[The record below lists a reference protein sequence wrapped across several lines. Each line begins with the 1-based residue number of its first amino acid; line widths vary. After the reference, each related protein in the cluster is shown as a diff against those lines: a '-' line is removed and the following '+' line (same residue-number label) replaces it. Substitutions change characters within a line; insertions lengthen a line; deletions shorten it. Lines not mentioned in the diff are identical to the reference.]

1 MNKLKDSK
9 GITLLALTIT
19 IIVMM
24 ILSGTL
30 IISTNNQLKI
40 KKVNNLYSDIELLN
54 NKVSEYYIKNKTLPI
69 KGEYANAD
77 EVKTILKTNG
87 AKNTENLLDVS
98 DKLGEE
104 KTYYVIDLTKLDNLT
119 LNYGRKY
126 SEWESGTSLQDLYII
141 NIKSHKIYYPK
152 GVKIDNELYYSY
164 NLNLKANDSLTQY
177 NTGLIPNVKVSNLN
191 FENTLEDSVIYIA
204 KSGIAKLNVKF
215 LVTVPNNNELKD
227 TYYAFTK
234 DNTENK
240 KFIRCN
246 FNKDSSNSDQILY
259 NGEFKSED
267 LEAGKYY
274 LWLKF
279 EDKYGNE
286 FITQKSINDK
296 ENEIT
301 NQIEIKE
308 SEINLNVTSTEVDKK
323 EILIKFNPNAF
334 EEMYYGEGET
344 LEDAKN
350 NCKMISNS
358 VSYDENTD
366 TGERQYTLV
375 VQKDEYV
382 FVYGKDIFGNIT
394 STYVLI
400 DI

>member
-40 KKVNNLYSDIELLN
+40 KKINNLYSDIELLK

-87 AKNTENLLDVS
+87 AKNIENLLDVN
-98 DKLGEE
+98 DKIGDE
-104 KTYYVIDLTKLDNLT
+104 KTYYVIDLAKLDNLT

-141 NIKSHKIYYPK
+141 NIKSHQIYYPK
-152 GVKIDNELYYSY
+152 GVKLDNELYYSY
-164 NLNLKANDSLTQY
+164 NLDLKTNEYLSQ
-177 NTGLIPNVKVSNLN
+177 NNIGLIPNVKVSNLN
-191 FENTLEDSVIYIA
+191 FENASEDSVFYIA
-204 KSGIAKLNVKF
+204 KNGIAKLNVNF
-215 LVTVPNNNELKD
+215 LVTVPSNNELKD

-234 DNTENK
+234 ENIENK
-240 KFIRCN
+240 KFIKCN
-246 FNKDSSNSDQILY
+246 FNKNSSNSDEILY
-259 NGEFKSED
+259 KVEFTSED
-267 LEAGKYY
+267 LKEGKYY

-286 FITQKSINDK
+286 FITQKSIK
-296 ENEIT
+296 ENEIV

-308 SEINLNVTSTEVDKK
+308 SEIGLNVMSTEVAKK
-323 EILIKFNPNAF
+323 EILIQFNPNAF
-334 EEMYYGEGET
+334 QEIYYGEGET
-344 LEDAKN
+344 FEESKN
-350 NCKMISNS
+350 NCKIIPNSVGYVEISN
-358 VSYDENTD
+358 

-382 FVYGKDIFGNIT
+382 FVYGKDKFGNIT